1 MTARHVQ
8 ETRFALT
15 PDSPASLPDDG
26 ALLLAWS
33 RGRDE
38 AAFTRFV
45 QRHLG
50 MVQGA
55 ALRKTS
61 RPELAE
67 EVAQSVFALAA
78 RRAAALAT
86 HPCPAAWLHRSAVL
100 ESANAL
106 RRELKHRR
114 IAAVMLS
121 QPDTSPEAGLPDA
134 ALPHLD
140 DALNA
145 LNETDRRAVL
155 LRFGEKLSYDQMAA
169 RLGKSA
175 DACQKQTS
183 RALDRLRTVL
193 SRRVAGITAVALV
206 TALTSTLT
214 TPASAAAAGK
224 VSAAALAA
232 APKISLAALLHHLLN
247 TMHTGKQITAA
258 MGVAALLAAVP
269 LGQSYREAV
278 SLRQQLAAPPVPA
291 PPPLAEARLRTPVQ
305 PPAADPGIRVLP
317 GCSLEE
323 ADRTVAL
330 LRALRGRLL
339 TSSQAVE
346 VSRRLMNLPESH
358 LSKALEAMAD
368 FPGLL
373 PAGLLRVMV
382 FSRWGELNPEAALE
396 AASTAKLDMIT
407 GQMVPQALAF
417 GWMERDPRG
426 LALWLRDH
434 PESKMAGT
442 LATTIGIT
450 PHLFDRETMQQLHAA
465 VPSGYYPGKLELSW
479 ESGAEHGDVAAVARK
494 LLAKA
499 PDDHRR
505 DELIADAA
513 RYMAN
518 ADPKAA
524 LDFVLANPD
533 PRGKYSPRALAETAS
548 SWARQDLP
556 AAVGWAW
563 EWIHRKE
570 INNPANAVWKE
581 LWERSETEII
591 ELASGAPDES
601 SRLHAIE
608 MTALQSTRDP
618 EKSLR
623 LIGTLPD
630 ESRFRAMA
638 LYGTIQANE
647 SVTRTSE
654 WLNTLPDG
662 PDKDAA
668 IRGFAPIVAREDAEA
683 AMIWA
688 ASLDAEVPRTELV
701 RQLGREW
708 FQKSPRAAQPWIESS
723 EALTGADRAAIL
735 AKP

>member
-1 MTARHVQ
+1 MAARHVQ

-26 ALLLAWS
+26 TLLLAWS

-78 RRAAALAT
+78 RRAASLAG
-86 HPCPAAWLHRSAVL
+86 HPCPGAWLHRSAVL

-114 IAAVMLS
+114 IAAAMLS

-140 DALNA
+140 DALDA
-145 LNETDRRAVL
+145 LNENDRRAVL

-183 RALDRLRTVL
+183 RALNRLRTVL
-193 SRRVAGITAVALV
+193 SRRVAGITVVALG
-206 TALTSTLT
+206 TAMTSSLT

-232 APKISLAALLHHLLN
+232 APKISLAALLHHLLH

-258 MGVAALLAAVP
+258 LGVAALLAAVP
-269 LGQSYREAV
+269 LGQSYRETA
-278 SLRQQLAAPPVPA
+278 SLRRQLAAPPAPA
-291 PPPLAEARLRTPVQ
+291 PPALAEARLPAPVQ
-305 PPAADPGIRVLP
+305 SPAEEPGSRVLP
-317 GCSLEE
+317 GCSVEE

-339 TSSQAVE
+339 TSTQAVE

-358 LSKALEAMAD
+358 LAAALEAMAD

-382 FSRWGELNPEAALE
+382 FSRWGELNPEAAME

-442 LATTIGIT
+442 LATTIGVS

-465 VPSGYYPGKLELSW
+465 VPSGYYPGKLELAW
-479 ESGAEHGDVAAVARK
+479 ESGAEEGDVAAVARK

-505 DELIADAA
+505 DELIADTA
-513 RYMAN
+513 RYLAGG
-518 ADPKAA
+518 DPKAA

-533 PRGKYSPRALAETAS
+533 PRGKYSPRALTESVST
-548 SWARQDLP
+548 WARQDLP
-556 AAVGWAW
+556 AAAGWAW
-563 EWIHRKE
+563 EWVRKGGD
-570 INNPANAVWKE
+570 INPASGVWKE
-581 LWERSETEII
+581 LGTRSDGEIF
-591 ELASGAPDES
+591 EMVSRAPDEK
-601 SRLHAIE
+601 SRLQAIE
-608 MTALQSTRDP
+608 MTALHSTNDP
-618 EKSLR
+618 DKSQR
-623 LIGTLPD
+623 LIATLPD
-630 ESRFRAMA
+630 EPRFRAME

-668 IRGFAPIVAREDAEA
+668 IRGFAPIVAKEDAES

-688 ASLDAEVPRTELV
+688 ASLDAEALRADLL

-708 FQKSPRAAQPWIESS
+708 FQKSPGAAQPWLESS
-723 EALTGADRAAIL
+723 EAFTEADRAAIL